1 MSPRNVAVITGA
13 TQRLGTALAR
23 RLAQAGVSLA
33 LVDGD
38 AGALARLERELASN
52 RIVVSTHVA
61 DPADPGAAADVATA
75 ALAVHGR
82 VDQFY
87 AAARADADRAFADL
101 PAGEFDR
108 VMAVVARTP
117 IALVRALLPSLL
129 AGGAGRVVVFAERSG
144 LDATGAGAVDAAA
157 HYALRGF
164 ASGLGNELALSGRGS
179 VHVVYATAT
188 QPPDRVARAGIDAAA
203 SGRRRVIV
211 GGAARALSWLD
222 RAFPV
227 AQSRLIGAAARLG
240 ARA

>member
-23 RLAQAGVSLA
+23 RLAQSGVSLA

-82 VDQFY
+82 VDQLY

-117 IALVRALLPSLL
+117 IALVRALLPSLV
-129 AGGAGRVVVFAERSG
+129 AGGAGRVVVF
-144 LDATGAGAVDAAA
+144 
-157 HYALRGF
+157 
-164 ASGLGNELALSGRGS
+164 
-179 VHVVYATAT
+179 
-188 QPPDRVARAGIDAAA
+188 
-203 SGRRRVIV
+203 
-211 GGAARALSWLD
+211 
-222 RAFPV
+222 
-227 AQSRLIGAAARLG
+227 
-240 ARA
+240 